1 MALHIA
7 SERVDR
13 LARELASV
21 TGERLTTAV
30 ERALEQRLE
39 RVHAAAT
46 IRNGPSVWP
55 GCGRRCSPGAR
66 WAGVDG
72 SAAPT
77 KQEYDELWE
86 SVRPGDGRR

>member
-1 MALHIA
+1 MRRASVALHIA

-39 RVHAAAT
+39 RVRSSAVDPERAERVARLRET
-46 IRNGPSVWP
+46 LLVW
-55 GCGRRCSPGAR
+55 REK
-66 WAGVDG
+66 AGVDG
-72 SAAPT
+72 TAAPT
-77 KQEYDELWE
+77 KEEYDELW
-86 SVRPGDGRR
+86 GL

>member
-1 MALHIA
+1 MYNLRPIMALHIA

-39 RVHAAAT
+39 RVHAAAADPVRT
-46 IRNGPSVWP
+46 ERV
-55 GCGRRCSPGAR
+55 AR
-66 WAGVDG
+66 LRETLLAWRERAGVDG

-77 KQEYDELWE
+77 KQEYDELW
-86 SVRPGDGRR
+86 GL

>member
-13 LARELASV
+13 LARELAAC

-39 RVHAAAT
+39 RVRASEADPERAERVEAVRQSILAWRAA
-46 IRNGPSVWP
+46 
-55 GCGRRCSPGAR
+55 
-66 WAGVDG
+66 AGVDG
-72 SAAPT
+72 TGAPA
-77 KQEYDELWE
+77 KEEYDALWA
-86 SVRPGDGRR
+86 V

>member
-7 SERVDR
+7 SARVDR

-39 RVHAAAT
+39 RVRESAPDPERAER
-46 IRNGPSVWP
+46 I
-55 GCGRRCSPGAR
+55 AR
-66 WAGVDG
+66 LREMLMAWREKAGVDG
-72 SAAPT
+72 TAAPT
-77 KQEYDELWE
+77 KEEYDALWP
-86 SVRPGDGRR
+86 V